1 MKNNRIGLLLSL
13 AIFLLPQSGYCDS
26 FSGLFNNTKDVASE
40 VAVLN
45 VVAADVAS
53 MDFSPDGKHLA
64 VDSRGNGGTDI
75 WDIEEE
81 RIVSHLPESG
91 VTAWYRDVISYS
103 PNGQQLAI
111 CHGQGESNINID
123 VYDTSSWA
131 TIHSVKDAEKRLNGS
146 GGCEAIT
153 FTPDGKELIRL
164 AGSYLGRPGNNVIF
178 YDTSSWQVTR
188 GFRTVPLID
197 DTNTIRDPINWTLL
211 ETPNMLWIDP
221 DNKKTEFNPG
231 TLSISKDGK
240 FLALAGTSI
249 AFGSGTPFDQS
260 EVVIVDISNQA
271 IVHVI
276 HGQAESSERMLP
288 VDIHSLDWSPD
299 NIHVA
304 FGPIDNNVSVQIY
317 DTSRNNTVVSE
328 DTGPSYSL
336 VRYTPDGKYL
346 IENVGKK
353 VEIWDGKH
361 QNLLQVIKAQ
371 PSYIA
376 VSRNG
381 RFFAIGGHAPSI
393 ADINPLLS
401 LTFPGHGRV
410 FIYELK

>member
-1 MKNNRIGLLLSL
+1 MKNNRIRLLLPL
-13 AIFLLPQSGYCDS
+13 VIFLLPLSGYCNP
-26 FSGLFNNTKDVASE
+26 FSGLFKNPKDVATE
-40 VAVLN
+40 VAALD

-53 MDFSPDGKHLA
+53 MDFSPNGKYLA
-64 VDSRGNGGTDI
+64 VDSRGNGGTDV
-75 WDIEEE
+75 WDIEKK
-81 RIVSHLPESG
+81 RIVSHLPEGG
-91 VTAWYRDVISYS
+91 VAAWYRDVISYS

-111 CHGQGESNINID
+111 CHGQGDSNINID
-123 VYDTSSWA
+123 VYDTSSWT
-131 TIHSVKDAEKRLNGS
+131 TIHSIKDSENRLNGS

-164 AGSYLGRPGNNVIF
+164 AGSYIRRAGNNVIF

-188 GFRTVPLID
+188 GFRTVPLVD
-197 DTNTIRDPINWTLL
+197 NNTIGDPINWSLL
-211 ETPNMLWIDP
+211 DTPNMLWIDP
-221 DNKKTEFNPG
+221 RNKKTEFNPG

-240 FLALAGTSI
+240 YLAMAGTSI
-249 AFGSGTPFDQS
+249 AFGNASPFNQS

-271 IVHVI
+271 VVHVI
-276 HGQAESSERMLP
+276 HGQAESSEHMLP
-288 VDIHSLDWSPD
+288 VDIQSLDWCPD
-299 NIHVA
+299 NIHIA
-304 FGPIDNNVSVQIY
+304 FGPIDNSVSVQIY

-328 DTGPSYSL
+328 DTGPSNSL

-346 IENVGKK
+346 IELVGKT
-353 VEIWDGKH
+353 VEIWDGQHK
-361 QNLLQVIKAQ
+361 NLLQLIKAQ

-381 RFFAIGGHAPSI
+381 RFFAIGGHAPSV
-393 ADINPLLS
+393 ADINPFLS